1 MCLQVIPQ
9 VDGLICY
16 MDATCHCEAR
26 RGGGPGGGS
35 VGGHTLDMLELE
47 AMMRT
52 IPAKLSPPVLVL
64 LARMDDP
71 QVLVTD
77 SDHDAESCLDHSG
90 HRRCQ
95 QGEASMGS
103 PPPRHQPAMLC
114 NVLSKLDLPWAVSS
128 GGGDGIYIQDNT
140 FTPPPAQVQNIAIII
155 RDNGKLICNITTF
168 T

>member
-26 RGGGPGGGS
+26 RGGGSGGS
-35 VGGHTLDMLELE
+35 HTLDMLELE

-52 IPAKLSPPVLVL
+52 IPAKLCPPVLVL

-71 QVLVTD
+71 QVPITD
-77 SDHDAESCLDHSG
+77 SDHDADGLVDHNML
-90 HRRCQ
+90 HR
-95 QGEASMGS
+95 S
-103 PPPRHQPAMLC
+103 PHADLPVGTTPPRHRPAMLY

-128 GGGDGIYIQDNT
+128 GSGGERIHIHRLISSVLL
-140 FTPPPAQVQNIAIII
+140 PPFLSSP
-155 RDNGKLICNITTF
+155 
-168 T
+168 